1 MLFSDHPRTHYRS
14 APAHEVICQLR
25 FPTILTINNVEPA
38 DFQEAIRE
46 AFPQYARREEAAPP
60 KVTGLGGP
68 NPRVEQQPPVT
79 NYTFL
84 SADGRWK
91 LNLTRDFIALSTL
104 SYPGWEE
111 FARHLDKP
119 LASFIQIYQ
128 PAFFQRVGLRYVNIF
143 SRTKLGLEG
152 TPWSELFVPAYTALL
167 REPDVEEDR
176 ILGCNS
182 DAIVKLDSSCQA
194 KIHAGPGRMKPAGP
208 NAPQDPE
215 VKFIFDMDLSMGGNT
230 PCTLSA
236 AALETLHGH
245 GTRIFEGAITDRLR
259 QAMDPN

>member
-1 MLFSDHPRTHYRS
+1 M
-14 APAHEVICQLR
+14 
-25 FPTILTINNVEPA
+25 
-38 DFQEAIRE
+38 
-46 AFPQYARREEAAPP
+46 
-60 KVTGLGGP
+60 
-68 NPRVEQQPPVT
+68 
-79 NYTFL
+79 
-84 SADGRWK
+84 
-91 LNLTRDFIALSTL
+91 
-104 SYPGWEE
+104 
-111 FARHLDKP
+111 
-119 LASFIQIYQ
+119 
-128 PAFFQRVGLRYVNIF
+128 GLRYVNIF

-152 TPWSELFVPAYTALL
+152 TPWSELFAPAYTALL

>member
-38 DFQEAIRE
+38 DFQESIRE
-46 AFPQYARREEAAPP
+46 AFPQYIRREEAAPP

-111 FARHLDKP
+111 FAHHLDKP

-152 TPWSELFVPAYTALL
+152 ALWSELFAPAYTALL

-182 DAIVKLDSSCQA
+182 DAVVKLDSSCQA
-194 KIHAGPGRMKPAGP
+194 KIHEMCIRDRNSPAR
-208 NAPQDPE
+208 E
-215 VKFIFDMDLSMGGNT
+215 
-230 PCTLSA
+230 
-236 AALETLHGH
+236 
-245 GTRIFEGAITDRLR
+245 
-259 QAMDPN
+259 